1 MYDEVDVDEY
11 SELVSNRRNDDWIVD
26 DDGMYVEDGRE
37 IFDEEMGDE
46 EEGHLTTKGSKKD
59 TKATKI
65 KATKKGKNSNENIK
79 CFSFSYEC
87 TSWFFNM
94 SYCICEGSIYFKLF
108 VKMRK
113 CCTC

>member
-46 EEGHLTTKGSKKD
+46 EDGHLSTKGSKKD
-59 TKATKI
+59 STGKATKI
-65 KATKKGKNSNENIK
+65 KANKKGRTK
-79 CFSFSYEC
+79 
-87 TSWFFNM
+87 FF
-94 SYCICEGSIYFKLF
+94 
-108 VKMRK
+108 VP
-113 CCTC
+113 